1 MSVEENN
8 EVENDVTASGETGNE
23 EVKNDQSISSVE
35 TNNVEESATNEVV
48 TYNAAS
54 TNEDTAVNN
63 QNTNTTETN
72 SVDNT
77 TPVEEVQVVENVEE
91 TQAVENVESN
101 VQEAQPT
108 ENVETNTVQK
118 KEVTPST
125 PNYDTAKDQVNN
137 YNQSVNDKFQ
147 DKLNGYE
154 NAPGLTIVE
163 GDKVTI
169 NTNISGVNDS
179 IAEEEKENNQQLA
192 NIDEILAQYKD
203 AMDKYKD
210 DLAKYEEARNAY
222 IEHLKE
228 LGLWKEGDEDPLK
241 LSQLLVLGNEENAVA
256 KVEALKNGVTQGS
269 GSLLDG
275 KLNIFYKVSG
285 NQTGDFLRVT
295 YTNIQNST
303 YAGKTI
309 SKIVITYSDWTR
321 KNLNDGRTSGI
332 YFSKNPLDGFFYVGA
347 SGVTMDLKL
356 YDADNNLIT
365 LAENT
370 AYITVGSL
378 NSTGNGTNY
387 IEKAEIINTG
397 GYRGSGVQLPE
408 SSVTVHKGQGE
419 HGGDIVYSEKNN
431 EIISKYN
438 LSDKD
443 KNTAIGIWGEAAV
456 NKYTGWDEVDRKKEI
471 FGSGLF
477 KVNGI
482 GVKIRFSNALGSAWS
497 TFSTNIP
504 KITFEAAIPEMPNY
518 LIPWHKTEV
527 NLNAQT
533 SVHIHYVD
541 VHEEAKKGTT
551 DFKPEHGTELI
562 DQKQSHHDLAIN
574 DQYSNTLWNW
584 ESANY
589 ILATDSVHPDA
600 IQGITTENEKH
611 VYVYLKHNSVED
623 TRSKV
628 VNQVIHYVYE
638 NGSQAAPD
646 YNGVTLVFT
655 QTGTRDTVT
664 GEVVWDGEWTQ
675 SQRFESVASPTI
687 KGYHTNRP
695 VVEAYDIVVD
705 NSNFDQNL
713 DKEDTVVYVAN
724 PTEEVSRDKVV
735 NQVIH
740 YVYESGSQ
748 AAPDYK
754 GVPLVFTQ
762 TGTRDTV
769 TGEVVWDGEWTQS
782 QRFESV
788 ASPTIKGY
796 HTNRPV
802 VEAYDIVV
810 DNSNF
815 DQNLDKED
823 TVVYVANPTEE
834 VSRDKVVNQV
844 IHYVYESGSQ
854 AAPDYKGVPLVF
866 TQTGTR
872 DTVTGEVVWDGEWTQ
887 SQRFESVASPT
898 IKGYHTNRPV
908 VEAYDIVVDNSNFDQ
923 NLDKEDTVVYVAN
936 PTEEVSRDKVVNQ
949 VIHYVYEN
957 GSQAAP
963 DHTSVAL
970 VFTQTG
976 TKDTVT
982 GEVVWDGEWTQ
993 SQRFESVASPTIKG
1007 YHTDRPVVEAYDIVV
1022 DNSNFDQNL
1031 DKEDTVVYVANP
1043 TEEVSRDKV
1052 VNQVIHYVYEN
1063 GSQAAPDHTSVAL
1076 VFTQTGTKDTVTG
1089 EVVWDGEWT
1098 QSQRFESV
1106 ASPTIKGYHT
1116 DRPVVDA
1123 YDIVVDNSNFDQN
1136 LDKEDTVVYVAN
1148 PTEEVNRDKVVN
1160 QVIHY
1165 VYENG
1170 SQAAPDYK
1178 GVPLVFTQTGTKDKV
1193 TGEVV
1198 WDGEWTQSQ
1207 RFESVASPTIKGYHT
1222 DRPVVEAYDIV
1233 VDNSNFDQNLDK
1245 EDTVVYVANPTEEV
1259 SRDKVVN
1266 QVIHYVYENGSQ
1278 AAPDHTSVAL
1288 VFTQTGTK
1296 DTVTGEV
1303 VWDGEWTQSQRF
1315 ESVASPTIKGYHT
1328 DRPVVDAYDIVV
1340 DNSNFDQN
1348 LDKED
1353 IVVYVADPVDPEEP
1367 KDPVDPE
1374 EPKDPVDPEE
1384 PKDPVDPEEPKD
1396 PVDPEEPKD
1405 PVDPEEPKDPVD
1417 PEEPEEPKDPE
1428 DPEDS
1433 KVPVQAETPTESTND
1448 APILPDQL
1456 STNTTIKEVATV
1468 ETKESGKA
1476 EAATT
1481 EDVSLPQTG
1490 HKHSNA
1496 GIIGLG
1502 LATIASLL
1510 GLAGTRKR
1518 KKD

>member
-1 MSVEENN
+1 M
-8 EVENDVTASGETGNE
+8 
-23 EVKNDQSISSVE
+23 
-35 TNNVEESATNEVV
+35 
-48 TYNAAS
+48 
-54 TNEDTAVNN
+54 
-63 QNTNTTETN
+63 
-72 SVDNT
+72 
-77 TPVEEVQVVENVEE
+77 
-91 TQAVENVESN
+91 
-101 VQEAQPT
+101 
-108 ENVETNTVQK
+108 
-118 KEVTPST
+118 
-125 PNYDTAKDQVNN
+125 
-137 YNQSVNDKFQ
+137 
-147 DKLNGYE
+147 
-154 NAPGLTIVE
+154 
-163 GDKVTI
+163 
-169 NTNISGVNDS
+169 
-179 IAEEEKENNQQLA
+179 
-192 NIDEILAQYKD
+192 
-203 AMDKYKD
+203 
-210 DLAKYEEARNAY
+210 
-222 IEHLKE
+222 
-228 LGLWKEGDEDPLK
+228 GLWKEGDEDPLK

-347 SGVTMDLKL
+347 SGVTMDLKF

-378 NSTGNGTNY
+378 NSTGNGTDY

-438 LSDKD
+438 VKD
-443 KNTAIGIWGEAAV
+443 KNTAIAIWGEAAV

-504 KITFEAAIPEMPNY
+504 KITFEAAVPEMPSY

-551 DFKPEHGTELI
+551 DFKPEHGKELV
-562 DQKQSHHDLAIN
+562 DQKQSYHDLAIN

-600 IQGITTENEKH
+600 IQGTTTENEKH

-623 TRSKV
+623 TRSKE

-646 YNGVTLVFT
+646 YKGVT
-655 QTGTRDTVT
+655 
-664 GEVVWDGEWTQ
+664 
-675 SQRFESVASPTI
+675 
-687 KGYHTNRP
+687 
-695 VVEAYDIVVD
+695 
-705 NSNFDQNL
+705 
-713 DKEDTVVYVAN
+713 
-724 PTEEVSRDKVV
+724 
-735 NQVIH
+735 
-740 YVYESGSQ
+740 
-748 AAPDYK
+748 
-754 GVPLVFTQ
+754 
-762 TGTRDTV
+762 
-769 TGEVVWDGEWTQS
+769 
-782 QRFESV
+782 
-788 ASPTIKGY
+788 
-796 HTNRPV
+796 
-802 VEAYDIVV
+802 
-810 DNSNF
+810 
-815 DQNLDKED
+815 
-823 TVVYVANPTEE
+823 
-834 VSRDKVVNQV
+834 
-844 IHYVYESGSQ
+844 
-854 AAPDYKGVPLVF
+854 
-866 TQTGTR
+866 
-872 DTVTGEVVWDGEWTQ
+872 
-887 SQRFESVASPT
+887 
-898 IKGYHTNRPV
+898 
-908 VEAYDIVVDNSNFDQ
+908 
-923 NLDKEDTVVYVAN
+923 
-936 PTEEVSRDKVVNQ
+936 
-949 VIHYVYEN
+949 
-957 GSQAAP
+957 
-963 DHTSVAL
+963 L

-993 SQRFESVASPTIKG
+993 SQRFEI
-1007 YHTDRPVVEAYDIVV
+1007 
-1022 DNSNFDQNL
+1022 
-1031 DKEDTVVYVANP
+1031 
-1043 TEEVSRDKV
+1043 
-1052 VNQVIHYVYEN
+1052 
-1063 GSQAAPDHTSVAL
+1063 
-1076 VFTQTGTKDTVTG
+1076 
-1089 EVVWDGEWT
+1089 
-1098 QSQRFESV
+1098 V

-1148 PTEEVNRDKVVN
+1148 LTEEVSRDKVVN

-1178 GVPLVFTQTGTKDKV
+1178 GVTLVFTQTGTRDTV

-1207 RFESVASPTIKGYHT
+1207 RFESVESPTIKGYHT
-1222 DRPVVEAYDIV
+1222 NRPVVEAYDIV

-1245 EDTVVYVANPTEEV
+1245 EDTVVYVA
-1259 SRDKVVN
+1259 
-1266 QVIHYVYENGSQ
+1266 
-1278 AAPDHTSVAL
+1278 
-1288 VFTQTGTK
+1288 
-1296 DTVTGEV
+1296 
-1303 VWDGEWTQSQRF
+1303 
-1315 ESVASPTIKGYHT
+1315 
-1328 DRPVVDAYDIVV
+1328 
-1340 DNSNFDQN
+1340 
-1348 LDKED
+1348 
-1353 IVVYVADPVDPEEP
+1353 DPIDPEKP

-1374 EPKDPVDPEE
+1374 EPKDPVDPEG
-1384 PKDPVDPEEPKD
+1384 P
-1396 PVDPEEPKD
+1396 
-1405 PVDPEEPKDPVD
+1405 
-1417 PEEPEEPKDPE
+1417 
-1428 DPEDS
+1428 
-1433 KVPVQAETPTESTND
+1433 KVPAQVETPTESTND
-1448 APILPDQL
+1448 ATILPDQL
-1456 STNTTIKEVATV
+1456 STNTTIKEVETA

-1496 GIIGLG
+1496 GLIGLG
-1502 LATIASLL
+1502 LATIASIL

>member
-1 MSVEENN
+1 M
-8 EVENDVTASGETGNE
+8 
-23 EVKNDQSISSVE
+23 
-35 TNNVEESATNEVV
+35 
-48 TYNAAS
+48 
-54 TNEDTAVNN
+54 
-63 QNTNTTETN
+63 
-72 SVDNT
+72 
-77 TPVEEVQVVENVEE
+77 
-91 TQAVENVESN
+91 
-101 VQEAQPT
+101 
-108 ENVETNTVQK
+108 
-118 KEVTPST
+118 
-125 PNYDTAKDQVNN
+125 
-137 YNQSVNDKFQ
+137 
-147 DKLNGYE
+147 
-154 NAPGLTIVE
+154 
-163 GDKVTI
+163 
-169 NTNISGVNDS
+169 
-179 IAEEEKENNQQLA
+179 
-192 NIDEILAQYKD
+192 
-203 AMDKYKD
+203 
-210 DLAKYEEARNAY
+210 
-222 IEHLKE
+222 
-228 LGLWKEGDEDPLK
+228 GLWKEGDEDPLK

-347 SGVTMDLKL
+347 SGVTMDLKF

-378 NSTGNGTNY
+378 NSTGNGTDY

-438 LSDKD
+438 VKD
-443 KNTAIGIWGEAAV
+443 KNTAIAIWGEAAV

-504 KITFEAAIPEMPNY
+504 KITFEAAVPEMPSY

-551 DFKPEHGTELI
+551 DFKPEHGKELV
-562 DQKQSHHDLAIN
+562 DQKQSYHDLAIN

-600 IQGITTENEKH
+600 IQGTTTENEKH

-623 TRSKV
+623 TRSKE

-646 YNGVTLVFT
+646 YKGVTLVFT
-655 QTGTRDTVT
+655 QTGTKDTVT

-675 SQRFESVASPTI
+675 SQRFESVESPGI
-687 KGYHTNRP
+687 KGYQTERP
-695 VVEAYDIVVD
+695 VVD
-705 NSNFDQNL
+705 
-713 DKEDTVVYVAN
+713 
-724 PTEEVSRDKVV
+724 
-735 NQVIH
+735 
-740 YVYESGSQ
+740 
-748 AAPDYK
+748 
-754 GVPLVFTQ
+754 
-762 TGTRDTV
+762 
-769 TGEVVWDGEWTQS
+769 
-782 QRFESV
+782 
-788 ASPTIKGY
+788 
-796 HTNRPV
+796 
-802 VEAYDIVV
+802 
-810 DNSNF
+810 
-815 DQNLDKED
+815 
-823 TVVYVANPTEE
+823 
-834 VSRDKVVNQV
+834 
-844 IHYVYESGSQ
+844 
-854 AAPDYKGVPLVF
+854 
-866 TQTGTR
+866 
-872 DTVTGEVVWDGEWTQ
+872 
-887 SQRFESVASPT
+887 
-898 IKGYHTNRPV
+898 
-908 VEAYDIVVDNSNFDQ
+908 AYDIVVDNSNFDQ

-957 GSQAAP
+957 GSEAAP

-976 TKDTVT
+976 I
-982 GEVVWDGEWTQ
+982 
-993 SQRFESVASPTIKG
+993 R
-1007 YHTDRPVVEAYDIVV
+1007 
-1022 DNSNFDQNL
+1022 
-1031 DKEDTVVYVANP
+1031 
-1043 TEEVSRDKV
+1043 
-1052 VNQVIHYVYEN
+1052 
-1063 GSQAAPDHTSVAL
+1063 
-1076 VFTQTGTKDTVTG
+1076 DTVTG

-1148 PTEEVNRDKVVN
+1148 LTEEVSRDKVVN

-1178 GVPLVFTQTGTKDKV
+1178 GVTLVFTQTGTRDTV

-1207 RFESVASPTIKGYHT
+1207 RFESVESPTIKGYHT
-1222 DRPVVEAYDIV
+1222 NRPVVEAYDIV

-1245 EDTVVYVANPTEEV
+1245 EDTVVYVADPIDPE
-1259 SRDKVVN
+1259 K
-1266 QVIHYVYENGSQ
+1266 
-1278 AAPDHTSVAL
+1278 P
-1288 VFTQTGTK
+1288 K
-1296 DTVTGEV
+1296 
-1303 VWDGEWTQSQRF
+1303 
-1315 ESVASPTIKGYHT
+1315 
-1328 DRPVVDAYDIVV
+1328 
-1340 DNSNFDQN
+1340 
-1348 LDKED
+1348 
-1353 IVVYVADPVDPEEP
+1353 DPVDPEEP

-1417 PEEPEEPKDPE
+1417 PEEPKDPV
-1428 DPEDS
+1428 DPEGP
-1433 KVPVQAETPTESTND
+1433 KVPAQVETPTESTND
-1448 APILPDQL
+1448 ATILPDQL
-1456 STNTTIKEVATV
+1456 STNTTIKEVETA

-1496 GIIGLG
+1496 GLIGLG
-1502 LATIASLL
+1502 LATIASIL

>member
-1 MSVEENN
+1 MVSKNNYSEKMRKIRPQKQRFSIRKFTVGVASVLIGLTFMGINNQEVQADTTVAPEESVKVESSTASDITEKIESVVNTEEQSVSTTANQTEVMSTEENN
-8 EVENDVTASGETGNE
+8 EVENDGSASVETGNE
-23 EVKNDQSISSVE
+23 EVKNNRSISGLE
-35 TNNVEESATNEVV
+35 TDNVEEQATNEVV
-48 TYNAAS
+48 TYNAE
-54 TNEDTAVNN
+54 TINGDTAVNN

-72 SVDNT
+72 LVENT
-77 TPVEEVQVVENVEE
+77 TPVEEAQAVEDVEKNAASVDVQPVESVESNTASVEE
-91 TQAVENVESN
+91 T
-101 VQEAQPT
+101 QPT

-118 KEVTPST
+118 KEVILST

-137 YNQSVNDKFQ
+137 YIQSVNDKFQ

-179 IAEEEKENNQQLA
+179 IAEAEKENNQQFA

-203 AMDKYKD
+203 AMDKYKY

-256 KVEALKNGVTQGS
+256 KVEDLKNGVTQGS

-347 SGVTMDLKL
+347 SGVTMDLKF

-378 NSTGNGTNY
+378 NSTGNGTDY

-438 LSDKD
+438 VKD
-443 KNTAIGIWGEAAV
+443 KNTAIAIWGEAAV

-504 KITFEAAIPEMPNY
+504 KITFEAAVPEMPSY

-551 DFKPEHGTELI
+551 DFKPEHGKELV
-562 DQKQSHHDLAIN
+562 DQKQSYHDLAIN

-600 IQGITTENEKH
+600 IQGTTTENEKH

-623 TRSKV
+623 TRIKE

-646 YNGVTLVFT
+646 YKGVTLVFT
-655 QTGTRDTVT
+655 QTGTKDTVT

-675 SQRFESVASPTI
+675 SQRFESVESPVI
-687 KGYHTNRP
+687 KGYHTDRP
-695 VVEAYDIVVD
+695 VVD
-705 NSNFDQNL
+705 
-713 DKEDTVVYVAN
+713 
-724 PTEEVSRDKVV
+724 
-735 NQVIH
+735 
-740 YVYESGSQ
+740 
-748 AAPDYK
+748 
-754 GVPLVFTQ
+754 
-762 TGTRDTV
+762 
-769 TGEVVWDGEWTQS
+769 
-782 QRFESV
+782 
-788 ASPTIKGY
+788 
-796 HTNRPV
+796 
-802 VEAYDIVV
+802 
-810 DNSNF
+810 
-815 DQNLDKED
+815 
-823 TVVYVANPTEE
+823 
-834 VSRDKVVNQV
+834 
-844 IHYVYESGSQ
+844 
-854 AAPDYKGVPLVF
+854 
-866 TQTGTR
+866 
-872 DTVTGEVVWDGEWTQ
+872 
-887 SQRFESVASPT
+887 
-898 IKGYHTNRPV
+898 
-908 VEAYDIVVDNSNFDQ
+908 AYDIVVDNSNFDQ

-957 GSQAAP
+957 GSEAAP

-976 TKDTVT
+976 T
-982 GEVVWDGEWTQ
+982 
-993 SQRFESVASPTIKG
+993 R
-1007 YHTDRPVVEAYDIVV
+1007 
-1022 DNSNFDQNL
+1022 
-1031 DKEDTVVYVANP
+1031 
-1043 TEEVSRDKV
+1043 
-1052 VNQVIHYVYEN
+1052 
-1063 GSQAAPDHTSVAL
+1063 
-1076 VFTQTGTKDTVTG
+1076 DTVTG

-1148 PTEEVNRDKVVN
+1148 
-1160 QVIHY
+1160 
-1165 VYENG
+1165 
-1170 SQAAPDYK
+1170 
-1178 GVPLVFTQTGTKDKV
+1178 L
-1193 TGEVV
+1193 
-1198 WDGEWTQSQ
+1198 
-1207 RFESVASPTIKGYHT
+1207 
-1222 DRPVVEAYDIV
+1222 
-1233 VDNSNFDQNLDK
+1233 
-1245 EDTVVYVANPTEEV
+1245 TEEV

-1266 QVIHYVYENGSQ
+1266 QVIHYVYGNGSQ
-1278 AAPDHTSVAL
+1278 AAPDYKGVTL
-1288 VFTQTGTK
+1288 VFTQTGTR

-1303 VWDGEWTQSQRF
+1303 IWEGEWTQSQRF
-1315 ESVASPTIKGYHT
+1315 ESIASPTIKGYHT

-1353 IVVYVADPVDPEEP
+1353 TVVYVADPVDPEEP
-1367 KDPVDPE
+1367 KDPVDSE
-1374 EPKDPVDPEE
+1374 E
-1384 PKDPVDPEEPKD
+1384 
-1396 PVDPEEPKD
+1396 
-1405 PVDPEEPKDPVD
+1405 
-1417 PEEPEEPKDPE
+1417 
-1428 DPEDS
+1428 PEDS
-1433 KVPVQAETPTESTND
+1433 KDPVQAETLTESTND
-1448 APILPDQL
+1448 APILPKQL
-1456 STNTTIKEVATV
+1456 STDTPINKVETV
-1468 ETKESGKA
+1468 ENKESGKV
-1476 EAATT
+1476 EVATT

-1496 GIIGLG
+1496 EIIGLG
-1502 LATIASLL
+1502 LATIASIL

>member
-1 MSVEENN
+1 MVSKNNYSEKMRKIRPQKQRFSIRKFTVGAASVLIGLTFMGINNQEVQADTTVAPEESVKVESSTASDITEKIESVVNTEEQSVSTTANQTEVMSTEENN
-8 EVENDVTASGETGNE
+8 EVENDGSASVETGNE
-23 EVKNDQSISSVE
+23 EVKNNRSISGLE
-35 TNNVEESATNEVV
+35 TDNVEEQATNEVV
-48 TYNAAS
+48 TYNAE
-54 TNEDTAVNN
+54 TINGDTAVNN

-72 SVDNT
+72 LVENT
-77 TPVEEVQVVENVEE
+77 TPVEEAQAVEDVEKNAASVDVQPVESVESNTASVEE
-91 TQAVENVESN
+91 T
-101 VQEAQPT
+101 QPT

-118 KEVTPST
+118 KEVILST

-179 IAEEEKENNQQLA
+179 IAEAEKENNQQFA

-203 AMDKYKD
+203 AMDKYKY

-295 YTNIQNST
+295 YTNIQNFT

-347 SGVTMDLKL
+347 SGVTMDLKF

-378 NSTGNGTNY
+378 NSTGNGTDY

-438 LSDKD
+438 VKD
-443 KNTAIGIWGEAAV
+443 KNTAIAIWGEAAV

-504 KITFEAAIPEMPNY
+504 KITFEAAVPEMPSY

-527 NLNAQT
+527 NLNVQT

-551 DFKPEHGTELI
+551 DFKPEHGKELV
-562 DQKQSHHDLAIN
+562 DQKQSYHDLAIN

-600 IQGITTENEKH
+600 IQGTTTENEKH

-623 TRSKV
+623 TRSKE

-646 YNGVTLVFT
+646 YKGVT
-655 QTGTRDTVT
+655 
-664 GEVVWDGEWTQ
+664 
-675 SQRFESVASPTI
+675 
-687 KGYHTNRP
+687 
-695 VVEAYDIVVD
+695 
-705 NSNFDQNL
+705 
-713 DKEDTVVYVAN
+713 
-724 PTEEVSRDKVV
+724 
-735 NQVIH
+735 
-740 YVYESGSQ
+740 
-748 AAPDYK
+748 
-754 GVPLVFTQ
+754 
-762 TGTRDTV
+762 
-769 TGEVVWDGEWTQS
+769 
-782 QRFESV
+782 
-788 ASPTIKGY
+788 
-796 HTNRPV
+796 
-802 VEAYDIVV
+802 
-810 DNSNF
+810 
-815 DQNLDKED
+815 
-823 TVVYVANPTEE
+823 
-834 VSRDKVVNQV
+834 
-844 IHYVYESGSQ
+844 
-854 AAPDYKGVPLVF
+854 
-866 TQTGTR
+866 
-872 DTVTGEVVWDGEWTQ
+872 
-887 SQRFESVASPT
+887 
-898 IKGYHTNRPV
+898 
-908 VEAYDIVVDNSNFDQ
+908 
-923 NLDKEDTVVYVAN
+923 
-936 PTEEVSRDKVVNQ
+936 
-949 VIHYVYEN
+949 
-957 GSQAAP
+957 
-963 DHTSVAL
+963 L

-993 SQRFESVASPTIKG
+993 SQRFESVESPVIKG
-1007 YHTDRPVVEAYDIVV
+1007 YQTERPVVDAYDIVV

-1031 DKEDTVVYVANP
+1031 DKEDTVVYVANL

-1052 VNQVIHYVYEN
+1052 VNQVIHYVYGN
-1063 GSQAAPDHTSVAL
+1063 GSQAAPDYKGVTL
-1076 VFTQTGTKDTVTG
+1076 VFTQTGTRDTVTG
-1089 EVVWDGEWT
+1089 EVIWEGEWT

-1136 LDKEDTVVYVAN
+1136 LDKEDTVVYVA
-1148 PTEEVNRDKVVN
+1148 
-1160 QVIHY
+1160 
-1165 VYENG
+1165 
-1170 SQAAPDYK
+1170 
-1178 GVPLVFTQTGTKDKV
+1178 
-1193 TGEVV
+1193 
-1198 WDGEWTQSQ
+1198 
-1207 RFESVASPTIKGYHT
+1207 
-1222 DRPVVEAYDIV
+1222 
-1233 VDNSNFDQNLDK
+1233 
-1245 EDTVVYVANPTEEV
+1245 
-1259 SRDKVVN
+1259 
-1266 QVIHYVYENGSQ
+1266 
-1278 AAPDHTSVAL
+1278 
-1288 VFTQTGTK
+1288 
-1296 DTVTGEV
+1296 
-1303 VWDGEWTQSQRF
+1303 
-1315 ESVASPTIKGYHT
+1315 
-1328 DRPVVDAYDIVV
+1328 
-1340 DNSNFDQN
+1340 
-1348 LDKED
+1348 
-1353 IVVYVADPVDPEEP
+1353 DPVDPEEP
-1367 KDPVDPE
+1367 KDPVDSE
-1374 EPKDPVDPEE
+1374 E
-1384 PKDPVDPEEPKD
+1384 
-1396 PVDPEEPKD
+1396 
-1405 PVDPEEPKDPVD
+1405 
-1417 PEEPEEPKDPE
+1417 
-1428 DPEDS
+1428 PEDS
-1433 KVPVQAETPTESTND
+1433 KDPVQAETLTESTND
-1448 APILPDQL
+1448 APILPKQL
-1456 STNTTIKEVATV
+1456 STDTPINKVETV
-1468 ETKESGKA
+1468 ENKESGKV
-1476 EAATT
+1476 EVATT

-1496 GIIGLG
+1496 EIIGLG
-1502 LATIASLL
+1502 LATIASIL

>member
-1 MSVEENN
+1 MVSKNNYSEKMRKIRPQKQRFSIRKFTVGVASVLIGLTFMGINNQEVQADTTVAPEESVKVESSTASDITEKIESVVNTEEQSVSTTANQTEVMSTEENN
-8 EVENDVTASGETGNE
+8 EVENDGSASVETGNE
-23 EVKNDQSISSVE
+23 EVKNNRSISGLE
-35 TNNVEESATNEVV
+35 TDNVEEQATNEVV
-48 TYNAAS
+48 TYNAE
-54 TNEDTAVNN
+54 TINGDTAVNN

-72 SVDNT
+72 LVENT
-77 TPVEEVQVVENVEE
+77 TPVEEAQAVEDVEKNAASVDVQPVESVESNTASVEE
-91 TQAVENVESN
+91 T
-101 VQEAQPT
+101 QPT

-118 KEVTPST
+118 KEVILST

-137 YNQSVNDKFQ
+137 YNQSVN

-179 IAEEEKENNQQLA
+179 IAEAEKENNQQFA

-203 AMDKYKD
+203 AMDKYKY

-347 SGVTMDLKL
+347 SGVTMDLKF

-378 NSTGNGTNY
+378 NSTGNGTDY

-438 LSDKD
+438 VKD
-443 KNTAIGIWGEAAV
+443 KNTAIAIWGEAAV

-504 KITFEAAIPEMPNY
+504 KITFEAAVPEMPSY

-551 DFKPEHGTELI
+551 DFKPEHGKELV
-562 DQKQSHHDLAIN
+562 DQKQSYHDLAIN

-600 IQGITTENEKH
+600 IQGTTTENEKH

-623 TRSKV
+623 TRSKE

-646 YNGVTLVFT
+646 YKGVTLVFT
-655 QTGTRDTVT
+655 QTGTKDTVT

-675 SQRFESVASPTI
+675 SQRFESVESPVI
-687 KGYHTNRP
+687 KGYQTERP
-695 VVEAYDIVVD
+695 VVD
-705 NSNFDQNL
+705 
-713 DKEDTVVYVAN
+713 
-724 PTEEVSRDKVV
+724 
-735 NQVIH
+735 
-740 YVYESGSQ
+740 
-748 AAPDYK
+748 
-754 GVPLVFTQ
+754 
-762 TGTRDTV
+762 
-769 TGEVVWDGEWTQS
+769 
-782 QRFESV
+782 
-788 ASPTIKGY
+788 
-796 HTNRPV
+796 
-802 VEAYDIVV
+802 
-810 DNSNF
+810 
-815 DQNLDKED
+815 
-823 TVVYVANPTEE
+823 
-834 VSRDKVVNQV
+834 
-844 IHYVYESGSQ
+844 
-854 AAPDYKGVPLVF
+854 
-866 TQTGTR
+866 
-872 DTVTGEVVWDGEWTQ
+872 
-887 SQRFESVASPT
+887 
-898 IKGYHTNRPV
+898 
-908 VEAYDIVVDNSNFDQ
+908 AYDIVVDNSNFDQ

-957 GSQAAP
+957 GSEAAP

-976 TKDTVT
+976 T
-982 GEVVWDGEWTQ
+982 
-993 SQRFESVASPTIKG
+993 R
-1007 YHTDRPVVEAYDIVV
+1007 
-1022 DNSNFDQNL
+1022 
-1031 DKEDTVVYVANP
+1031 
-1043 TEEVSRDKV
+1043 
-1052 VNQVIHYVYEN
+1052 
-1063 GSQAAPDHTSVAL
+1063 
-1076 VFTQTGTKDTVTG
+1076 DTVTG

-1148 PTEEVNRDKVVN
+1148 
-1160 QVIHY
+1160 
-1165 VYENG
+1165 
-1170 SQAAPDYK
+1170 
-1178 GVPLVFTQTGTKDKV
+1178 L
-1193 TGEVV
+1193 
-1198 WDGEWTQSQ
+1198 
-1207 RFESVASPTIKGYHT
+1207 
-1222 DRPVVEAYDIV
+1222 
-1233 VDNSNFDQNLDK
+1233 
-1245 EDTVVYVANPTEEV
+1245 TEEV

-1266 QVIHYVYENGSQ
+1266 QVIHYVYGNGSQ
-1278 AAPDHTSVAL
+1278 AAPDYKGVTL
-1288 VFTQTGTK
+1288 VFTQTGTR

-1303 VWDGEWTQSQRF
+1303 IWEGEWTQSQRF

-1353 IVVYVADPVDPEEP
+1353 TVVYVADPVDPEEP
-1367 KDPVDPE
+1367 KDPVDSE
-1374 EPKDPVDPEE
+1374 E
-1384 PKDPVDPEEPKD
+1384 
-1396 PVDPEEPKD
+1396 
-1405 PVDPEEPKDPVD
+1405 
-1417 PEEPEEPKDPE
+1417 
-1428 DPEDS
+1428 PEDS
-1433 KVPVQAETPTESTND
+1433 KDPVQAETLTESTND
-1448 APILPDQL
+1448 APILPKQL
-1456 STNTTIKEVATV
+1456 STDTPINKVETV
-1468 ETKESGKA
+1468 ENKESGKV
-1476 EAATT
+1476 EVATT

-1496 GIIGLG
+1496 EIIGLG
-1502 LATIASLL
+1502 LATIASIL

>member
-1 MSVEENN
+1 MVSKNNYSEKMRKIRPQKQRFSIRKFTVGVASVLIGLTFMGINNQEVQADTTVAPEESVKVESSTASDITEKIESVVNTEEQSVSTTANQTEVMSTEENN
-8 EVENDVTASGETGNE
+8 EVENDGSASVETGNE
-23 EVKNDQSISSVE
+23 EVKNNRSISGLE
-35 TNNVEESATNEVV
+35 TDNVEEQATNEVV
-48 TYNAAS
+48 TYNAE
-54 TNEDTAVNN
+54 TINGDTAVNN

-72 SVDNT
+72 LVENT
-77 TPVEEVQVVENVEE
+77 TPVEEAQAVEDVEKNAASVDVQPVESVESNTASVEE
-91 TQAVENVESN
+91 T
-101 VQEAQPT
+101 QPT

-118 KEVTPST
+118 KEVILST

-179 IAEEEKENNQQLA
+179 IAEAEKENNQQFA

-203 AMDKYKD
+203 AMDKYKY

-347 SGVTMDLKL
+347 SGVTMDLKF

-378 NSTGNGTNY
+378 NSTGNGTDY

-438 LSDKD
+438 VKD
-443 KNTAIGIWGEAAV
+443 KNTAIAIWGEAAV

-504 KITFEAAIPEMPNY
+504 KITFEAAVPEMPSY

-527 NLNAQT
+527 NLNVQT

-551 DFKPEHGTELI
+551 DFKPEHGKELV
-562 DQKQSHHDLAIN
+562 DQKQSYHDLAIN

-600 IQGITTENEKH
+600 IQGTTTENEKH

-623 TRSKV
+623 TRSKE

-646 YNGVTLVFT
+646 YKGVT
-655 QTGTRDTVT
+655 
-664 GEVVWDGEWTQ
+664 
-675 SQRFESVASPTI
+675 
-687 KGYHTNRP
+687 
-695 VVEAYDIVVD
+695 
-705 NSNFDQNL
+705 
-713 DKEDTVVYVAN
+713 
-724 PTEEVSRDKVV
+724 
-735 NQVIH
+735 
-740 YVYESGSQ
+740 
-748 AAPDYK
+748 
-754 GVPLVFTQ
+754 
-762 TGTRDTV
+762 
-769 TGEVVWDGEWTQS
+769 
-782 QRFESV
+782 
-788 ASPTIKGY
+788 
-796 HTNRPV
+796 
-802 VEAYDIVV
+802 
-810 DNSNF
+810 
-815 DQNLDKED
+815 
-823 TVVYVANPTEE
+823 
-834 VSRDKVVNQV
+834 
-844 IHYVYESGSQ
+844 
-854 AAPDYKGVPLVF
+854 
-866 TQTGTR
+866 
-872 DTVTGEVVWDGEWTQ
+872 
-887 SQRFESVASPT
+887 
-898 IKGYHTNRPV
+898 
-908 VEAYDIVVDNSNFDQ
+908 
-923 NLDKEDTVVYVAN
+923 
-936 PTEEVSRDKVVNQ
+936 
-949 VIHYVYEN
+949 
-957 GSQAAP
+957 
-963 DHTSVAL
+963 L

-993 SQRFESVASPTIKG
+993 SQRFESVESPVIKG
-1007 YHTDRPVVEAYDIVV
+1007 YQTERPVVDAYDIVV

-1031 DKEDTVVYVANP
+1031 DKEDTVVYVANL

-1052 VNQVIHYVYEN
+1052 VNQVIHYVYGN
-1063 GSQAAPDHTSVAL
+1063 GSQAAPDYKGVTL
-1076 VFTQTGTKDTVTG
+1076 VFTQTGTRDTVTG
-1089 EVVWDGEWT
+1089 EVIWEGEWT

-1136 LDKEDTVVYVAN
+1136 LDKEDTVVYVA
-1148 PTEEVNRDKVVN
+1148 
-1160 QVIHY
+1160 
-1165 VYENG
+1165 
-1170 SQAAPDYK
+1170 
-1178 GVPLVFTQTGTKDKV
+1178 
-1193 TGEVV
+1193 
-1198 WDGEWTQSQ
+1198 
-1207 RFESVASPTIKGYHT
+1207 
-1222 DRPVVEAYDIV
+1222 
-1233 VDNSNFDQNLDK
+1233 
-1245 EDTVVYVANPTEEV
+1245 
-1259 SRDKVVN
+1259 
-1266 QVIHYVYENGSQ
+1266 
-1278 AAPDHTSVAL
+1278 
-1288 VFTQTGTK
+1288 
-1296 DTVTGEV
+1296 
-1303 VWDGEWTQSQRF
+1303 
-1315 ESVASPTIKGYHT
+1315 
-1328 DRPVVDAYDIVV
+1328 
-1340 DNSNFDQN
+1340 
-1348 LDKED
+1348 
-1353 IVVYVADPVDPEEP
+1353 DPVDPEEP
-1367 KDPVDPE
+1367 KDPVDSE
-1374 EPKDPVDPEE
+1374 E
-1384 PKDPVDPEEPKD
+1384 
-1396 PVDPEEPKD
+1396 
-1405 PVDPEEPKDPVD
+1405 
-1417 PEEPEEPKDPE
+1417 
-1428 DPEDS
+1428 PEDS
-1433 KVPVQAETPTESTND
+1433 KDPVQAETLTESTND
-1448 APILPDQL
+1448 APILPKQL
-1456 STNTTIKEVATV
+1456 STDTPINKVETV
-1468 ETKESGKA
+1468 ENKESGKV
-1476 EAATT
+1476 EVATT

-1496 GIIGLG
+1496 EIIGLG
-1502 LATIASLL
+1502 LATIASIL